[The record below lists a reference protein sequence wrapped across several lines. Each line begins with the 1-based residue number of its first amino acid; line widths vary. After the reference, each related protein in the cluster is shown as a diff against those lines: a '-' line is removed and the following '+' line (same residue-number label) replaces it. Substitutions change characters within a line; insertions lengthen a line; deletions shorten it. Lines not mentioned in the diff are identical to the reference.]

1 MKIIQLIAIL
11 ITVIGIIGIFLSLKS
26 EKENEKLIYIE
37 LAALSIGV
45 IIFCAS
51 IRLQEQEERKEY
63 LSKIEKIQKNGYVKK
78 DTIDNGIFNKN
89 IILYTA
95 QSNELNFLVED
106 LQLLLNHSQLL
117 FLWLFYVR

>member
-63 LSKIEKIQKNGYVKK
+63 LSKIEKILEEKNMSNKELILEELKNKELQKLQEYYLKK
-78 DTIDNGIFNKN
+78 
-89 IILYTA
+89 L
-95 QSNELNFLVED
+95 EE
-106 LQLLLNHSQLL
+106 
-117 FLWLFYVR
+117 